1 MSETVT
7 TFGLEVPV
15 PEPPRVPGLEVI
27 EIQKRFGG
35 VEALKRVSLWA
46 LPGEVTALLGENG
59 AGKTTVVKCLSGV
72 FPPDSGEIRV
82 AGEEARFTSPLGAR
96 EAGVETV
103 YQELGLV
110 EYFDVTDNI
119 FLGRE
124 MHRPWWQG
132 RALKKKEMRDKGAG
146 ILADFGIRNLDPSLE
161 TQFLSGGQRQG
172 VSIARATAWGATAI
186 IMDEPTAA
194 LGVRESMRVMESV
207 DRLRAA
213 NMTVLLVSHNIPQV
227 LEIADR
233 VWILRAG
240 RLVAHSLASETNHAE
255 VVNHI
260 TGMYSEGS
268 LRNNGSLEQG

>member
-1 MSETVT
+1 MAEITTKPDFEMSI
-7 TFGLEVPV
+7 
-15 PEPPRVPGLEVI
+15 PEPPRTPGLQVVDVK
-27 EIQKRFGG
+27 KRFGG
-35 VEALKRVSLWA
+35 VEALKGVSLWA
-46 LPGEVTALLGENG
+46 VPGEVTALLGENG
-59 AGKTTVVKCLSGV
+59 AGKSTLVKCLSGV
-72 FPPDSGEIRV
+72 YLPDEGEVRV
-82 AGEEARFTSPLGAR
+82 AGEEVKFTSPLGAR
-96 EAGVETV
+96 MAGVETV

-132 RALKKKEMRDKGAG
+132 RALKRKEMRKRGAG

-194 LGVRESMRVMESV
+194 LGVRESVRVMESV
-207 DRLRAA
+207 DRLREA

-240 RLVAHSLASETNHAE
+240 RLVAHSLAAETNHAE
-255 VVNHI
+255 VVSHI
-260 TGMYSEGS
+260 TGMYSEAS
-268 LRNNGSLEQG
+268 LRGNGANGVG